1 MADETGQAD
10 DSAAVEA
17 DALALA
23 EQAEAEAAEAEALA
37 TAARARARA
46 IALRRAANTAAD
58 PGDVTDEVTDDV
70 EETSEEAED
79 ASEETPEATDD
90 ADETAPRRRWVSR
103 VLTAAAVAV
112 ICGLLAL
119 SGYFVWHHHTADQD
133 GEQAAAFAAAA
144 RQELI
149 NLTSFDFNHAKEDV
163 QRVIDNSTG
172 EFRDDF
178 QSRADDFTAVV
189 EQSKVVTEG
198 KVNAAAVE
206 SIDNDSAV
214 VLVAASSNIT
224 NAAGAK
230 EDPRTWRMRMT
241 VTQEGD
247 QYKVSKVEMVP

>member
-10 DSAAVEA
+10 DSAAAEA

-46 IALRRAANTAAD
+46 IALRRTANTAAD
-58 PGDVTDEVTDDV
+58 PDDVTEQV

-79 ASEETPEATDD
+79 AGEETPEDT
-90 ADETAPRRRWVSR
+90 DETREVDEPAPRRRWVSR

-149 NLTSFDFNHAKEDV
+149 NLTSFDFNHAREDV

-241 VTQEGD
+241 VTREGD

>member
-1 MADETGQAD
+1 M
-10 DSAAVEA
+10 
-17 DALALA
+17 
-23 EQAEAEAAEAEALA
+23 
-37 TAARARARA
+37 RARRYARRHWPRPR
-46 IALRRAANTAAD
+46 ALQPLRYH
-58 PGDVTDEVTDDV
+58 EVIEDV
-70 EETSEEAED
+70 EEPSEEEAED
-79 ASEETPEATDD
+79 ADEEIPEDTDEAGE
-90 ADETAPRRRWVSR
+90 ADEPAPRRRWVSR